1 MFKVP
6 LGRLSF
12 SPQVHGAIYDEL
24 RAVTLSFQSPEK
36 NDAGDEFDQLG
47 RQM

>member
-12 SPQVHGAIYDEL
+12 RPQVHGAIYDEL
-24 RAVTLSFQSPEK
+24 RPVALSFQSPEK
-36 NDAGDEFDQLG
+36 NVAGD
-47 RQM
+47 